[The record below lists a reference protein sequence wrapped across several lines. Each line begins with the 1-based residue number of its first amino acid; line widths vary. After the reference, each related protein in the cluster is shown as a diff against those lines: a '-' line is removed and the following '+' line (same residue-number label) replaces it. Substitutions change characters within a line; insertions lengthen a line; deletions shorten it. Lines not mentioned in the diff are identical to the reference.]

1 MSEYEK
7 DRIPTEQKADI
18 DGADMDKIEVLMAVY
33 NGSAYIRE
41 QIDSILNQTYENWH
55 LTISDDGSTDGTDLI
70 ADEYAAKYPEQI
82 TRVYSGVR
90 FGNARDHFM
99 WLSENC
105 TSRYMLYSDQDDVFN
120 PEKMSRLMDAM
131 QNAERQWGR
140 DLPILVFSDQTVVDE
155 KLNVIEPSLM
165 RCQKQAFDSFDYHAL
180 LIQNVVTG
188 GAMMVNRP
196 LCSLAVQCRSRER
209 IIMHDWWMAATAARF
224 GKIIYLDEPLSL
236 YRQHGGNSVGAKRV
250 GSAGYIAGMMGNLR
264 GVREMILRKKS
275 QAGVFEETYTALLT
289 AEDRQF
295 LSRMKQSRSGI
306 RFYLKNRG
314 YIHGFFRFMGWVMLG

>member
-1 MSEYEK
+1 MK
-7 DRIPTEQKADI
+7 KNRIPTEQKADI
-18 DGADMDKIEVLMAVY
+18 NGADMDKIEVLMAVY

-224 GKIIYLDEPLSL
+224 GKVIYLDEPLSL

>member
-1 MSEYEK
+1 MK
-7 DRIPTEQKADI
+7 KNRIPTEQKADI
-18 DGADMDKIEVLMAVY
+18 NGADMDKIEVLMAVY

-131 QNAERQWGR
+131 QKAERQWGR

-236 YRQHGGNSVGAKRV
+236 YRQHDGNSVGAKRV
-250 GSAGYIAGMMGNLR
+250 GRAGYIAGMMGNLR

>member
-1 MSEYEK
+1 MKK

-18 DGADMDKIEVLMAVY
+18 NGADMDKIEVLMAVY

-250 GSAGYIAGMMGNLR
+250 GSAGYIAGMIGNLR

-306 RFYLKNRG
+306 RFYLKNSG
-314 YIHGFFRFMGWVMLG
+314 YIHCFFRFMGWVMLG

>member
-1 MSEYEK
+1 MKK

-18 DGADMDKIEVLMAVY
+18 DGANMDKIEVLMAVY

-275 QAGVFEETYTALLT
+275 QAGVFEKTYTALLT

>member
-1 MSEYEK
+1 MKK

-18 DGADMDKIEVLMAVY
+18 NGADMDKIEVLMAVY

-188 GAMMVNRP
+188 GTMMVNRP

-224 GKIIYLDEPLSL
+224 GKVIYLDEPLSL